1 MESDM
6 KHEFYKDHAGEWRWR
21 ITAANGNILAV
32 SSEGYHNKADCIAA
46 FDSVARYMV
55 ALATASE

>member
-1 MESDM
+1 M

-32 SSEGYHNKADCIAA
+32 SSEGYHNSEDCWAA

-55 ALATASE
+55 TLATANE